1 MIALSFYFVKYT
13 SSFSDGLIL
22 ILFKLNLWLDD
33 LIERNFNKVVVHLLI
48 SKTNSERLK

>member
-1 MIALSFYFVKYT
+1 MIALSFNFEKYA

-22 ILFKLNLWLDD
+22 ILFKFSLWLGD
-33 LIERNFNKVVVHLLI
+33 LIERNFNKEVVHLLI